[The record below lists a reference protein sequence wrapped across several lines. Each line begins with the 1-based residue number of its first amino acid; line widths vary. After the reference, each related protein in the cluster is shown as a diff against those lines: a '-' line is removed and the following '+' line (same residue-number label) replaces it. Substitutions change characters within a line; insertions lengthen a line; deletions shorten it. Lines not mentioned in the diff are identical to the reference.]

1 MLNLASPLDDGLT
14 PEQLSVLLHET
25 LWCASSLLSHTWLSI
40 ASEHQVQRQ
49 TVCVCCGRTGMPVR
63 VLDLSGTA
71 LSQGS
76 VVGSAQLYGLR
87 QAAQRAGGS
96 VQALLMARCSLA
108 SSASD
113 WPMAW

>member
-1 MLNLASPLDDGLT
+1 
-14 PEQLSVLLHET
+14 
-25 LWCASSLLSHTWLSI
+25 
-40 ASEHQVQRQ
+40 
-49 TVCVCCGRTGMPVR
+49 MPVR

-96 VQALLMARCSLA
+96 LQALLMARCSLIPSAPDKLIAWHVALEVLHRSEVGPARVGRQLQHRACGGHAVDTEA
-108 SSASD
+108 SLD
-113 WPMAW
+113 L